1 MILKRFL
8 TQQTRNI
15 ELDFV
20 RGLAILLVIGTHALS
35 LPTSNRLFRGTE
47 VVLKT
52 FGWTGVDLF
61 FVLSGFLV
69 GGVLLSEYRK
79 TQQVDVKRFIIR
91 RGLKIWPPY
100 YFYILFQVIVH
111 RHPLKSFLWANLFHV
126 QNYVGSSLKHTWTLS
141 LEEHFYLLLAL
152 TFGWMVLRKWS
163 TERMVKTFVIAM
175 CAVFVIR
182 CFTWFLGFREM
193 VVGATHTRIDSLLC
207 GVVLAAM
214 LQFYPNQF
222 DRLTRRKTVL
232 LLATAFAV
240 VFVALVHDQKAALM
254 DTIGFTIIYLGYA
267 AFMLL
272 VYRHSGVLRDLLIY
286 QIVAKIGVYSYG
298 IYLWHLAVR
307 DWCAHFAL
315 RFGPALQWPA
325 AIVAQYTTAI
335 VLGTMLTLLIEWPSL
350 RLRDRLFPAKGN
362 LHSLIDSPAD
372 SSVLTDGGERSRTLP
387 TLGGVAAAN

>member
-1 MILKRFL
+1 
-8 TQQTRNI
+8 
-15 ELDFV
+15 
-20 RGLAILLVIGTHALS
+20 
-35 LPTSNRLFRGTE
+35 
-47 VVLKT
+47 
-52 FGWTGVDLF
+52 
-61 FVLSGFLV
+61 
-69 GGVLLSEYRK
+69 
-79 TQQVDVKRFIIR
+79 
-91 RGLKIWPPY
+91 
-100 YFYILFQVIVH
+100 
-111 RHPLKSFLWANLFHV
+111 
-126 QNYVGSSLKHTWTLS
+126 
-141 LEEHFYLLLAL
+141 
-152 TFGWMVLRKWS
+152 
-163 TERMVKTFVIAM
+163 
-175 CAVFVIR
+175 
-182 CFTWFLGFREM
+182 
-193 VVGATHTRIDSLLC
+193 LC

-222 DRLTRRKTVL
+222 DRLTQRKTVL

-240 VFVALVHDQKAALM
+240 VFIALVHDLM

-298 IYLWHLAVR
+298 IYLWHLAVH
-307 DWCAHFAL
+307 WCAHFAL

-335 VLGTMLTLLIEWPSL
+335 ALGTMLTLLIEWPSL

-372 SSVLTDGGERSRTLP
+372 SSVSTDGGERTRTLP